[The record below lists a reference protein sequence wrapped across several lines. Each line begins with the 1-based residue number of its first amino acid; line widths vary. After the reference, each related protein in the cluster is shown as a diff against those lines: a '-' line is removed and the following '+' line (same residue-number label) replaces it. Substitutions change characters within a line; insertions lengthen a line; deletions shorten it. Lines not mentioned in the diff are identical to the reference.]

1 MIIKKYLKWYEGIRK
16 VIFNNKWYDKII
28 QINERSKIDWIK
40 WIKLVNCWKISFIKF
55 KFRI

>member
-28 QINERSKIDWIK
+28 QTDVRLEINWVK
-40 WIKLVNCWKISFIKF
+40 WFKLTNCREISFIKF
-55 KFRI
+55 